1 VEGAE
6 QVVAGRVALE
16 EVLQVAGD
24 EVIDRNH
31 LYIGW
36 RIYNVQIQ
44 RDCDWEFEFGRLR
57 NTLIVGWQSILLLLC
72 DLWAVLRGQ
81 YEFSAKSTL

>member
-1 VEGAE
+1 
-6 QVVAGRVALE
+6 VALE

-36 RIYNVQIQ
+36 RFYNVQIQ
-44 RDCDWEFEFGRLR
+44 RDCD
-57 NTLIVGWQSILLLLC
+57 
-72 DLWAVLRGQ
+72 
-81 YEFSAKSTL
+81 